1 MQDGLQAKRNW
12 WDRIRDTYR
21 ISILDD
27 ENLEEVGSYNLSLLS
42 FYIFLSVF
50 ALILSGLVISFIIFT
65 PVKRLIP
72 GYGDITDNK
81 KFIELSKKIDA
92 LEKDISAYDTY
103 TSGLKNMLT
112 GGIYNSSV
120 DKIDSI
126 AATKSIRPELV
137 NQEDIAE
144 TSRTKELDFLKFAT
158 PVSGTIS
165 ASFNPSLGHY
175 GVDIIAAKDTPV
187 KSIMDG
193 IVVSAEQSVSTG
205 NSVYIQHQKNVVSA
219 YKHNSILLV
228 KTGDIIRTGQA
239 VAIIGNSGEMTT
251 GPHLHF
257 EMWYDGKYVNPENYI
272 SFQQNKK

>member
-126 AATKSIRPELV
+126 AAAKSIRPELV

>member
-1 MQDGLQAKRNW
+1 MQDGLQAKMNW

-126 AATKSIRPELV
+126 AAAKSIRPELV